1 MSLGRPKKSLSR
13 LIGDI
18 AGVFLL
24 NYSHDGLLFFLEKM
38 SFSPS
43 LRRFFSFESKT
54 FFRRKKGVKTF
65 FRLKKRGRQLF
76 WMQNRGRKFLLSEMA
91 GWLDRRMDKNRA
103 IEWDSPIIFHLHHLT
118 FYHLTL
124 YLPVSSFDILSFD
137 HKQKLR
143 QL

>member
-65 FRLKKRGRQLF
+65 FRLKKGGDNFFGCKTGDGNFYYLK
-76 WMQNRGRKFLLSEMA
+76 WLA
-91 GWLDRRMDKNRA
+91 GWIDGWIKIVQSNGTA
-103 IEWDSPIIFHLHHLT
+103 
-118 FYHLTL
+118 
-124 YLPVSSFDILSFD
+124 LSFFTSII
-137 HKQKLR
+137 
-143 QL
+143 